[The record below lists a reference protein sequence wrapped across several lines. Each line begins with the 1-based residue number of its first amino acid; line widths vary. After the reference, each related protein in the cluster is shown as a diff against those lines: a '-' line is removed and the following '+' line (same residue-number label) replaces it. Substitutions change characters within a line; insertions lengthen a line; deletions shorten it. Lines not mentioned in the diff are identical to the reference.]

1 MTLGYS
7 QLNSL
12 KLLHKGKV
20 RDIYDIDENSM
31 LMVTTDRISAFD
43 VIMNEPIPLKGQILN
58 DISKFWFNK
67 LEKIVPNH
75 ILKKDPLDF
84 VDSSEKDQIKN
95 RSVVVK
101 KLKPIPIEA
110 IVRGYLIGSAWKEYK
125 DQQSICSINLPQ
137 GLQLSEKLP
146 EPIFTPSSK
155 ADLGEHDENI
165 SLLECEDLIG
175 KKISEELNRIS
186 ILLYESAY
194 IYAYSKGIIIADT
207 KFEFG
212 LDNENKIHIMDE
224 ILTPD
229 SSRFWPKE
237 SYQIGISPPSYD
249 KQFVRDWLE
258 STDWNKNF
266 PPPKLPKN
274 IISKTSEK
282 YQDVFFKLTEKNNL

>member
-31 LMVTTDRISAFD
+31 LIVTTDRISAFD
-43 VIMNEPIPLKGQILN
+43 VIMSEPIPLKGQILN

-67 LEKIVPNH
+67 LKKIVPNH
-75 ILKKDPLDF
+75 ILKIDPLDF

-125 DQQSICSINLPQ
+125 DKQSICNINLPQ

-155 ADLGEHDENI
+155 AGLGEHDENI
-165 SLLECEDLIG
+165 SLLECENLIG

-212 LDNENKIHIMDE
+212 LDNENKIYIMDE

-282 YQDVFFKLTEKNNL
+282 YQDVFFKLTEKTNL

>member
-31 LMVTTDRISAFD
+31 LIVTTDRISAFD
-43 VIMNEPIPLKGQILN
+43 VIMNEHIPLKGQILN

-75 ILKKDPLDF
+75 ILKRDPLDF
-84 VDSSEKDQIKN
+84 VDSSEKGQIKN

-125 DQQSICSINLPQ
+125 DKQSICNINLPQ

-165 SLLECEDLIG
+165 SLLECENLIG

-212 LDNENKIHIMDE
+212 LDNENKIYIMDE

-282 YQDVFFKLTEKNNL
+282 YQDVFFKLTEKINL